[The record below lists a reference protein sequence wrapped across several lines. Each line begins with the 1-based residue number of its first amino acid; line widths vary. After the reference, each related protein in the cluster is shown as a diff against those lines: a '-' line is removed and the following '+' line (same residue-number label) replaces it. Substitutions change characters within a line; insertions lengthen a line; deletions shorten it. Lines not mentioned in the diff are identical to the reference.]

1 MTNEQAQADGEYIT
15 QSAGDEIRQKNYDL
29 ISRQAM
35 LDYLKANIDD
45 FPDYHEAIEKVLQM
59 PSVNPQEPKYCDRNI
74 CLRNEY
80 NGIGCDECEVTKSQE
95 SKTDERKEALR
106 ELKQEYRHHQY
117 NNSDSCYGWS
127 TSFKQA
133 VAVAIKCLSSELKWI
148 PVSERYPLAEE
159 QYKDFLVID
168 DVGRMSVQEFY
179 LTLYDHQ
186 PFFSGCLNVVAWMP
200 LPPCYDPQ
208 ERSE

>member
-1 MTNEQAQADGEYIT
+1 MTTE
-15 QSAGDEIRQKNYDL
+15 
-29 ISRQAM
+29 
-35 LDYLKANIDD
+35 
-45 FPDYHEAIEKVLQM
+45 EAIQILRHIVQVADTSDCGIKEIDGIDEEAIDMAIKALE
-59 PSVNPQEPKYCDRNI
+59 QEP
-74 CLRNEY
+74 
-80 NGIGCDECEVTKSQE
+80 
-95 SKTDERKEALR
+95 KTDERKEALR